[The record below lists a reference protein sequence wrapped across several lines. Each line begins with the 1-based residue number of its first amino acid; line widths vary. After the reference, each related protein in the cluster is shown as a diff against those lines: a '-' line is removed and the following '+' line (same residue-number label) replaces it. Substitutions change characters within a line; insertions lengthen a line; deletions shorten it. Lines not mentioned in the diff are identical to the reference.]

1 MGFNKNR
8 NSPIDK
14 WSTAEKIY
22 SSIKINHC
30 KLCLLEK
37 LYIIDFINDDRILNN
52 KNEFISGCKHEN
64 KLLLKNTK

>member
-1 MGFNKNR
+1 MGFKRNR

-22 SSIKINHC
+22 SSTKINHC

-37 LYIIDFINDDRILNN
+37 LYILDFINDDRIFN
-52 KNEFISGCKHEN
+52 
-64 KLLLKNTK
+64 